1 MNNSRNKYKL
11 KEDLVGYKN
20 KYFDKIIFFYIVKK
34 TFRT

>member
-20 KYFDKIIFFYIVKK
+20 KYFDKNNPFLYF
-34 TFRT
+34 